1 MEIVFLG
8 TGGGRIN
15 LIRQV
20 RWTGGFRINSTAAN
34 IHVDPGPGAL
44 LRSNQMKENPLKL
57 DAIIV
62 THGHIDHCNDAN
74 VMIEAMS
81 NYALKKK
88 GILIGS
94 RDVIEGSERYIT
106 KYHLGRC
113 EEVYA
118 PKLENDLERKTFKTK
133 KGEFEMEFVKIKH
146 DEPTAF
152 GFKLKIENI
161 TVGYTSD
168 TEFFGALPKLFKN
181 CDYLIINVL
190 KPEFDGIPDHLET
203 AHGIKILKEA
213 KPKAAIISHF
223 GLSMLRAGPE
233 NQARII
239 ENATGIRTI
248 AARDGLRI
256 KPGLS
261 GFL

>member
-1 MEIVFLG
+1 
-8 TGGGRIN
+8 
-15 LIRQV
+15 
-20 RWTGGFRINSTAAN
+20 
-34 IHVDPGPGAL
+34 
-44 LRSNQMKENPLKL
+44 
-57 DAIIV
+57 
-62 THGHIDHCNDAN
+62 
-74 VMIEAMS
+74 
-81 NYALKKK
+81 
-88 GILIGS
+88 
-94 RDVIEGSERYIT
+94 
-106 KYHLGRC
+106 
-113 EEVYA
+113 VYA
-118 PKLENDLERKTFKTK
+118 PKLENDLERKTFKKK

-203 AHGIKILKEA
+203 AHGIEILKEA
-213 KPKAAIISHF
+213 KPKTAIISHF